1 MIWYVIFFLT
11 VVFGSFAPATMAA
24 DWIEGFQ
31 LPAKV
36 LKPLSLVAFAG
47 GFFLIFGYLSRR
59 FERQADV
66 YAARVMEAG
75 RGTNPAVL
83 VSSGV
88 PVVTSGASVQ
98 AITPWAAPSHVGP
111 YGAQVFASALHRVAH
126 INNIPV
132 VPRTK
137 PRTGVL
143 RRMAHSL
150 GSLVDLAHDWLH
162 GSIPHRMAYLQD
174 LSTDPASTGRFD
186 RVMTRLYCTLLFALF
201 ATLAWTLFGLGN
213 GM

>member
-1 MIWYVIFFLT
+1 
-11 VVFGSFAPATMAA
+11 
-24 DWIEGFQ
+24 
-31 LPAKV
+31 V
-36 LKPLSLVAFAG
+36 LKPLSLVAAVG

-75 RGTNPAVL
+75 RGQNAAVL
-83 VSSGV
+83 VSTGV
-88 PVVTSGASVQ
+88 PVATSG
-98 AITPWAAPSHVGP
+98 PAAPADAPGTSPSHVGP

-132 VPRTK
+132 SPRTK

-143 RRMAHSL
+143 RRMSHAL
-150 GSLVDLAHDWLH
+150 GSMVDLAHDWLH
-162 GSIPHRMAYLQD
+162 GSIPHRMAYLQG